1 MISNIKNLFFC
12 TPVENLEN
20 ALFRS
25 VADCSPVYAIQQKI
39 KCSRFIEST
48 KKSLEKLRITPI
60 LSIFNIETKE
70 TIHTINTLIYSAIHI
85 QMRASETAEKPRCIE
100 FSNRRFSTKNESEY

>member
-1 MISNIKNLFFC
+1 MRYIEASPAN
-12 TPVENLEN
+12 
-20 ALFRS
+20 
-25 VADCSPVYAIQQKI
+25 CSPVYAIRQKI

-70 TIHTINTLIYSAIHI
+70 AIRIANALTYKQIRIAI
-85 QMRASETAEKPRCIE
+85 QASKTSKKPLCIE
-100 FSNRRFSTKNESEY
+100 FSNRRFSTENESEY